1 MDQINFIECTIKEYC
16 PIIAFTL
23 PAPAPS
29 GIWSEDETRAE
40 NDFMSKGR
48 NGDFRSRRLLW

>member
-40 NDFMSKGR
+40 NDFMSK
-48 NGDFRSRRLLW
+48 NAP